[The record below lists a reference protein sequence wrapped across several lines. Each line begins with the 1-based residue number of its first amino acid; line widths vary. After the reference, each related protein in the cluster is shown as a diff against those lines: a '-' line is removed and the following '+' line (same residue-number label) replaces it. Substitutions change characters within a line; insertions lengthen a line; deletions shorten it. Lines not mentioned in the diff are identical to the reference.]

1 MEMVRSCDEDSI
13 IRVRPKVGFLRIY
26 LDYGGERK
34 IRVYEEEQRIYF
46 YGITREEFEFNLE
59 DVIYT
64 DSADNI
70 LNWDL
75 LLGISNVI

>member
-13 IRVRPKVGFLRIY
+13 IKVRPKVGFLRIY
-26 LDYGGERK
+26 LDCGERR

-46 YGITREEFEFNLE
+46 CGITKEEFESNLE
-59 DVIYT
+59 DVVYT
-64 DSADNI
+64 DNTDNI